1 MRPLNNLIPSRKR
14 LAPALAL
21 LVALAVLAVG
31 AGVAYAYF
39 TATVASGG
47 NGGAVSGSLPQ
58 GSTPEVSLSGAN
70 VTVTWAQSTVGGQRL
85 GAYAGGGY
93 TVKRYP
99 ASGGSGVTPGASCN
113 TTIGGASE
121 KLSCTESNVPPGS
134 WKYTV
139 TPVLNNWV
147 GAESAQSAT
156 VTVIGPPAKVAV
168 QSGSPQSA
176 TVNTAFGSA
185 LVALVTDVNGN
196 PVSGVNVTFTAP
208 SSGASGTFANAT
220 STTTATTASNGQAT
234 ASAFTANTVA
244 GGYTVS
250 ASVSGVSA
258 AASFSL
264 TNNPG
269 AAVSFTVS
277 GFPSPAMSGTSQTFT
292 VAAKDTYGNL
302 ATGYTG
308 TVKFTSSDS
317 GAVLPANYTFTTGSG
332 HDNGTHTFS
341 ATLKTAGTQ
350 SITATDTATSTIT
363 GSQTG
368 IVVTASKLVLGAATT
383 TPAAGAADNLTITA
397 EDVLGHTAT
406 NYTGSHSLTF
416 NGASP
421 SPNNTQPAV
430 TNSSGTAVSFG
441 SSTAISFSSGVATV
455 TGSSN
460 GAMTLY
466 DAQTEIGIT
475 VSDGAISNSASPL
488 SFTVSPPQE
497 PANNSKKYAYADK
510 TTPAADTITGENGTV
525 TFRTGETSLA
535 LVAIETAGPHV
546 NQQFVS
552 SFVLSTGNGSVPA
565 FNVDNATTNVSYKFV
580 EKDSW
585 GNVSG
590 ASAGPFGFTDTK

>member
-1 MRPLNNLIPSRKR
+1 MRRLNSLLSSSKR
-14 LAPALAL
+14 LAPAVAL
-21 LVALAVLAVG
+21 IVALA
-31 AGVAYAYF
+31 AGSAYAYF
-39 TATVASGG
+39 TTTVASGG
-47 NGGAVSGSLPQ
+47 NGGSSSDSLPP

-70 VTVTWAQSTVGGQRL
+70 VTVSFSQSTVGGKLL
-85 GAYAGGGY
+85 GAYTDGGY

-99 ASGGSGVTPGASCN
+99 ASGGSSVTPGTSCD
-113 TTIGGASE
+113 TTISGSSE

-147 GAESAQSAT
+147 GTESAQSAA
-156 VTVIGPPAKVAV
+156 VTIIGPPAKVAV

-196 PVSGVNVTFTAP
+196 PVPGVSVTFTAP
-208 SSGASGTFANAT
+208 SFGASGTFANAT
-220 STTTATTASNGQAT
+220 TTTTATTASNGQAT

-258 AASFSL
+258 TAGFSL

-269 AAVSFTVS
+269 AATKLTVS

-383 TPAAGAADNLTITA
+383 TPAAGAPDNLTITA

-421 SPNNTQPAV
+421 SPNNTQPTV
-430 TNSSGTAVSFG
+430 TNSSGAAVNFG
-441 SSTAISFSSGVATV
+441 SSTAISFSEGAAKV
-455 TGSSN
+455 TGANN

-466 DAQTEIGIT
+466 DAQTASIT
-475 VSDGAISNSASPL
+475 LSDGTIDNSASPL
-488 SFTVSPPQE
+488 SVAVSPPGA
-497 PANNSKKYAYADK
+497 PAAGSTKKPKCSYTDK
-510 TTPAADTITGENGTV
+510 TNPTPDTIVCENGTV
-525 TFRTGETSLA
+525 NFENGETSLA
-535 LVAIETAGPHV
+535 LVAIETAGAHV

-552 SFVLSTGNGSVPA
+552 SFVPSTGNGSVPA
-565 FNVDNATTNVSYKFV
+565 FNVDNATAIVSYKFV
-580 EKDSW
+580 EEDPW
-585 GNVSG
+585 GNVGS
-590 ASAGPFGFTDTK
+590 AFAGPFAFTDTK